1 MKRELVTALYCRT
14 ARQSE
19 QGIENQETML
29 RRYAENNNH
38 GNVVVYADNG
48 YSGVSLDRPGLRQL
62 KADVNAGLVGIV
74 LVKDVNRISRNFIQ
88 LAQLLNKLKKKS
100 VTVKSVLDG
109 FDFEERVSEMKAM
122 RKALNKFYSMSR
134 KRKKAV

>member
-1 MKRELVTALYCRT
+1 MEKELVTAIYCRT
-14 ARQSE
+14 ARQSK

-29 RRYAENNNH
+29 RRYAAKNNL

-48 YSGVSLDRPGLRQL
+48 YSGASLDRPGLRQL
-62 KADVNAGLVGIV
+62 KSDINAGLVGIV
-74 LVKDVNRISRNFIQ
+74 LVKDVNRISRKFMQ
-88 LAQLLNKLKKKS
+88 VAQFLNWLKKKS

-109 FDFEERVSEMKAM
+109 FDFEERIAEMMAM
-122 RKALNKFYSMSR
+122 RKALNKFYSVSR